1 METTTTLQQV
11 ELEKLYDKIKD
22 VKFCMLT
29 SSEEDGTLRSRPMAT
44 VESSHDGTLW
54 FFTKEFS
61 AKVDEISHYRS
72 VNLSYADPKGNTYVS
87 VSGEAAISRDKN
99 RMAELW
105 NPLFRAWFPQGLED
119 PEIALVR
126 VKINQAEYWEASSN
140 KMVQLFGMVK
150 AMLTGQE
157 FKPGDHEKLNF

>member
-1 METTTTLQQV
+1 METTTYQQV
-11 ELEKLYDKIKD
+11 ELDKLYDKIKD

-44 VESSHDGTLW
+44 VESAHDGTLW

-61 AKVDEISHYRS
+61 AKVDEINHYRS
-72 VNLSYADPKGNTYVS
+72 VNLSYADPKGNIYVS
-87 VSGEAAISRDKN
+87 VSGEAVINRDKN

-105 NPLFRAWFPQGLED
+105 HPLFRAWFPQGLED
-119 PEIALVR
+119 PEIALVK
-126 VKINQAEYWEASSN
+126 VKIHQAEYWEASSN

-150 AMLTGQE
+150 AMLTGNE
-157 FKPGDHEKLNF
+157 FKPGEHEKFNF

>member
-1 METTTTLQQV
+1 METTTYQQV
-11 ELEKLYDKIKD
+11 DLDKLYDKIKD
-22 VKFCMLT
+22 VKYCMLT

-44 VESSHDGTLW
+44 VDSAHDGTLW

-87 VSGEAAISRDKN
+87 ISGEAIISRDRN
-99 RMAELW
+99 RMTELW

-119 PEIALVR
+119 PDIALVR

-150 AMLTGQE
+150 AMVTGKE
-157 FKPGDHEKLNF
+157 YKPGEHEKLNF